1 MGIKSLPNPVLE
13 ILWDIWHEILG
24 EDHGAGDAGVEEHH
38 KEEPEE
44 ADVPEGLAVA
54 VLRTANVR
62 IQIRSLLEGFT
73 WLLEVYSSLGS
84 DIYPDM

>member
-1 MGIKSLPNPVLE
+1 M
-13 ILWDIWHEILG
+13 
-24 EDHGAGDAGVEEHH
+24 EEHH
-38 KEEPEE
+38 EEEPEE

-84 DIYPDM
+84 DISPDM

>member
-1 MGIKSLPNPVLE
+1 M
-13 ILWDIWHEILG
+13 
-24 EDHGAGDAGVEEHH
+24 EEHH

-54 VLRTANVR
+54 VLRTAKGW
-62 IQIRSLLEGFT
+62 IQIRSLLEVFT

-84 DIYPDM
+84 DISPDMWCYVSKSGPGLDQSPWCRSATC